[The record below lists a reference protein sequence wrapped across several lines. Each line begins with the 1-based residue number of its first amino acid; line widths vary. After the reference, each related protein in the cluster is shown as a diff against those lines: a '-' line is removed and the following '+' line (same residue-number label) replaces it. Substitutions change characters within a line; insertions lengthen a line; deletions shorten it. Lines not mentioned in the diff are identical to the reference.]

1 MDISLTVVQ
10 NVLSWIKTKLFLI
23 KIEPNAKNRTVKR
36 GQVYSC
42 NFGVGIG
49 SEMQKER
56 PCVIVQNDIAN
67 LKSPN
72 TIVVPITHD
81 TSTLPCMAPITEKH
95 DPNGNKILDGQAN
108 TSNVIC
114 VSKARL
120 GNYICDLSNDDLKN
134 VERALARSID
144 LIQHYSSLEHKLEDK
159 LKYIERIKNERNTAQ
174 DKLIQIKSI
183 CEGIDDKQTNSI
195 LDIIN
200 S

>member
-1 MDISLTVVQ
+1 MKQESLDFSRVECQ
-10 NVLSWIKTKLFLI
+10 LI
-23 KIEPNAKNRTVKR
+23 KIEPKAKNRIVKR

-56 PCVIVQNDIAN
+56 PCVVIQNDIAN

-95 DPNGNKILDGQAN
+95 DSNGKIILDGQVN

-120 GNYICDLSNDDLKN
+120 GDYICDLSNDDLKN
-134 VERALARSID
+134 VEKSLARSVG
-144 LIQHYSSLEHKLEDK
+144 LIQHYSVLQHKLEDK
-159 LKYIERIKNERNTAQ
+159 LNYIEKIKNERNIVQ
-174 DKLIQIKSI
+174 DKLKQIKAI
-183 CEGIDDKQTNSI
+183 CENVDSKQTNSI

-200 S
+200 H